1 MKKTAEKTVAK
12 ATPEKLIVIDVSKP
26 KGRPSN
32 PDSVRQKVLAA
43 RQEKKE
49 AGTFSKGR
57 PTIAGSARQM
67 RLAARAQK
75 MINGGTIKRGRPAK
89 EGSKR
94 QEILAARA
102 AKIALG
108 GVLSKGRPK
117 KQNDLVT
124 LERGN

>member
-1 MKKTAEKTVAK
+1 MKKTAKKTVAK
-12 ATPEKLIVIDVSKP
+12 ATPEKVIVIDVSKP

-32 PDSVRQKVLAA
+32 PDSVRQKTLAA

-57 PTIAGSARQM
+57 PTIAGSARQI

-75 MINGGTIKRGRPAK
+75 MINGGIKRGRPAN

-117 KQNDLVT
+117 KQNDLVI
-124 LERGN
+124 LERGT